1 MELNNLV
8 NEIWIA
14 AENWEEG
21 QWNYDND
28 NTDVIVTMSNGDR
41 YVGSFFTYSN
51 ISSLT
56 EKNMKTGECLSGKY
70 LWSSDMILIDRCSRI
85 DIEKVIYDLIIQDM
99 LTSVF
104 RKIENN
110 GM

>member
-41 YVGSFFTYSN
+41 YVGSFFTYAN

-56 EKNMKTGECLSGKY
+56 EKNMRLASVCLANTFGQ
-70 LWSSDMILIDRCSRI
+70 
-85 DIEKVIYDLIIQDM
+85 VI
-99 LTSVF
+99 
-104 RKIENN
+104 
-110 GM
+110 